1 MSGIAKLS
9 DKFHLIVA
17 NSRDAGDYVEG
28 PIPFVTSAETNNGVV
43 RYVTPL
49 EGDKLFHGPCVVISG
64 LGFASLQTGEILPK
78 GNGGDSCTVV
88 YSKTKMTV
96 ADYLSFAAVFNVLHK
111 WRFSY
116 GRKCKLSRLEN
127 LVLPWPLPKFN
138 RAWSGELGL
147 FETLVESFGKT
158 LNQRELAD
166 LTERVIVF
174 DETPKRP
181 EEEGELFQSS

>member
-43 RYVTPL
+43 RYVTP
-49 EGDKLFHGPCVVISG
+49 